1 MLGFLHS
8 IFDYL
13 AYIIGSLANY
23 IDMLH
28 VYFSF
33 FFVGLK
39 YVWSAYD
46 SFIWSIPL
54 PLKALA
60 VFFFSV
66 AIARLC
72 VNLGGH

>member
-1 MLGFLHS
+1 MLGFIHS

-13 AYIIGSLANY
+13 AYVIGSLAGY

-28 VYFSF
+28 AYFSMF
-33 FFVGLK
+33 LFGLK
-39 YVWSAYD
+39 YVYGAYND
-46 SFIWSIPL
+46 FIWAIPL
-54 PLKALA
+54 PLKAMAL
-60 VFFFSV
+60 VFFSV

>member
-13 AYIIGSLANY
+13 AYLIGSLSGY

-28 VYFSF
+28 AYFSMF
-33 FFVGLK
+33 LFGLK
-39 YVWSAYD
+39 YVYSMYD
-46 SFIWSIPL
+46 AFIWSIPL

-60 VFFFSV
+60 SVFFAV